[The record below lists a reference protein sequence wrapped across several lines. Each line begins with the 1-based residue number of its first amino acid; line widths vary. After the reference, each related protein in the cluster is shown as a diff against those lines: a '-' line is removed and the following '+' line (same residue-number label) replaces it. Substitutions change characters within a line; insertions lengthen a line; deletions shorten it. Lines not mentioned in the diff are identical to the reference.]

1 MSVKWEEFLDNLQD
15 EAATLLK
22 DDLKT
27 LIMTAQ
33 DDSNAFVQRQG
44 EKLELYLDQLAEGA
58 ITKEQFEGYV
68 TDIRDLTKMQSR
80 KMSVAVKARAQRLV
94 KGITKLVI
102 KGLMAAL

>member
-1 MSVKWEEFLDNLQD
+1 MSAKWEEFLDNLQD

-22 DDLKT
+22 DDLKI
-27 LIMTAQ
+27 LIMTAK

-44 EKLELYLDQLAEGA
+44 EKLELYLNQLADGA

-68 TDIRDLTKMQSR
+68 TDIRDLTKMQSL
-80 KMSVAVKARAQRLV
+80 KMSVASKARAQRFV
-94 KGITKLVI
+94 KGMTKLAI

>member
-1 MSVKWEEFLDNLQD
+1 MSAKWEEFIDNLQD
-15 EAATLLK
+15 EATQLIK
-22 DDLKT
+22 DELKT

-44 EKLELYLDQLAEGA
+44 EKLELYLNQLAEGA

-68 TDIRDLTKMQSR
+68 TDIRDLTKMQSL
-80 KMSVAVKARAQRLV
+80 KMSVASKARAQRFA
-94 KGITKLVI
+94 KGITKIVI

>member
-22 DDLKT
+22 HDLKT

-33 DDSNAFVQRQG
+33 EDSNAFVQRQG
-44 EKLELYLDQLAEGA
+44 EKLELYLNQLAEGA

-68 TDIRDLTKMQSR
+68 TDIRDLTKMQSL
-80 KMSVAVKARAQRLV
+80 KMSVAGKARAQRFA
-94 KGITKLVI
+94 KGITKLVV

>member
-1 MSVKWEEFLDNLQD
+1 MRAKWEEFIDNLQD
-15 EAATLLK
+15 EAATLIK
-22 DDLKT
+22 DDLRT
-27 LIMTAQ
+27 LILHTQ

-44 EKLELYLDQLAEGA
+44 DKLELYLNQLADGA

-80 KMSVAVKARAQRLV
+80 KMSVAGKASAQRLV

-102 KGLMAAL
+102 KGLVAAL

>member
-15 EAATLLK
+15 DVATSIK
-22 DDLKT
+22 DDLRA

-33 DDSNAFVQRQG
+33 DDSNAFIQRQG
-44 EKLELYLDQLAEGA
+44 EKLELYLNQLAEGA

-68 TDIRDLTKMQSR
+68 TDIRDLTKMQSV
-80 KMSVAVKARAQRLV
+80 KMSVAGKARAQRLA

>member
-1 MSVKWEEFLDNLQD
+1 MSAKWEKFLDNLED

-22 DDLKT
+22 DELKT
-27 LIMTAQ
+27 LILNAQ

-44 EKLELYLDQLAEGA
+44 EKLELYLNQLGEGA

-68 TDIRDLTKMQSR
+68 TDIRDLTKMRSV
-80 KMSVAVKARAQRLV
+80 KMSVASKARAQRFV
-94 KGITKLVI
+94 KGITKIVI